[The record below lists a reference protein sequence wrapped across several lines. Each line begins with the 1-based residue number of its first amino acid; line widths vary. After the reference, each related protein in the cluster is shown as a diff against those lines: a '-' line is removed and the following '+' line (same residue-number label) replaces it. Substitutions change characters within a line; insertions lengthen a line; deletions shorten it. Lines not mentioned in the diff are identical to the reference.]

1 MSSVWTI
8 AHVTWLRLIR
18 GRALWVAF
26 LIAFVPIAYAS
37 AMTGRRGGIAIVGLE
52 LFTFI
57 TLIVAVLAPMFVAS
71 SIGEDI
77 EDRTATYLWSR
88 PVPRWAVFA
97 GKLVA
102 LVPITAALGLVSWNL
117 AAYIAWGIVPAAYT
131 SVAVLA
137 AVASVSV
144 VSAGIASLAPKHG
157 MALSIVYM
165 LFVDLPLGV
174 RPATLREISL
184 SYQARVL
191 AALEEGYASTAA
203 IALVTVCVVWAL
215 IAAWR
220 VRRLEV

>member
-37 AMTGRRGGIAIVGLE
+37 AMKGRRGDLAIIGIE

-57 TLIVAVLAPMFVAS
+57 NLIIAVLAPMFVAS

-102 LVPITAALGLVSWNL
+102 LVPITAALALVSWNL
-117 AAYIAWGIVPAAYT
+117 SAYIAWGIVPAAYT
-131 SVAVLA
+131 SVAVIA
-137 AVASVSV
+137 AAASVSV
-144 VSAGIASLAPKHG
+144 ESAGIASLAPKHG

-203 IALVTVCVVWAL
+203 IAIVSVCAVWAL